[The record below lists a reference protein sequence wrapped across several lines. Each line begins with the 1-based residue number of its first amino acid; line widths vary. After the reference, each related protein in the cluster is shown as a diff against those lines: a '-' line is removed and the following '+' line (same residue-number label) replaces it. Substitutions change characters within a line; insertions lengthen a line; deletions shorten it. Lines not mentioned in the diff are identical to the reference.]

1 MASHS
6 DISCEMD
13 ILLLN
18 IDKPISLCIE
28 TLSEDSSIH
37 PESITTENNLVST
50 AFQSVLLPIPQFR
63 LLSSE
68 SEPAD
73 FDENRWGKSLICLPS
88 VTIKEIEEH
97 RLSSGKTPDSAV
109 IKTLD
114 RGRKFKTER
123 YLSSDS
129 VFTKW
134 DQFYFYIKCQCKPS
148 MKKEK
153 RDVSVTLHLTT
164 GKVATGK
171 CSCTAVESGYCNHVM
186 ALLLEVADYSLNQLS
201 SVPEEI
207 ACTSRL
213 RQWGIPGEA
222 NMNKAP
228 VMDTV
233 IQRQTVSKGISSTL
247 FDPRRKDSRLV
258 SPENL
263 QSKLRNKNKNIG
275 FVCSFPP
282 VDSEKKKINTKY
294 GQFIFGSPLSFHLN
308 PVCTHT

>member
-1 MASHS
+1 MASCSS
-6 DISCEMD
+6 DISCEMDLLD

-37 PESITTENNLVST
+37 PESITTENNLIST
-50 AFQSVLLPIPQFR
+50 AFQSVLLPIRQFR
-63 LLSSE
+63 LSSSE

-97 RLSSGKTPDSAV
+97 RLSSGKTPDSAI

-123 YLSSDS
+123 YLSADS

-134 DQFYFYIKCQCKPS
+134 DQFYFYIKCQCKAS

-171 CSCTAVESGYCNHVM
+171 CSCTAGESGYCNHVM
-186 ALLLEVADYSLNQLS
+186 ALLLEVADYSIKS
-201 SVPEEI
+201 
-207 ACTSRL
+207 
-213 RQWGIPGEA
+213 
-222 NMNKAP
+222 
-228 VMDTV
+228 TV
-233 IQRQTVSKGISSTL
+233 IGT
-247 FDPRRKDSRLV
+247 
-258 SPENL
+258 
-263 QSKLRNKNKNIG
+263 
-275 FVCSFPP
+275 
-282 VDSEKKKINTKY
+282 
-294 GQFIFGSPLSFHLN
+294 
-308 PVCTHT
+308 